1 MINAINRPVECGS
14 PAEAGSFKEVAQNGV
29 RSDAFLSTES
39 DGARHTLCAS
49 NDHFVELVENI
60 KDNKECALEEL
71 YGLVK
76 NFTFFLMRQ
85 LGTEDLQD
93 SLHDI
98 YLAVVQAIQAGRLR
112 NPERLTAFLTAVAR
126 FHTYTKIDMR
136 VRSRTRHVVLD
147 GMDVPDSTNLE
158 QRVYGQQKLRLVRDM
173 LRALSPLDREV
184 LRRFYLEDHSK
195 ERICRELQL
204 TANQFRNIKSQAKLT
219 LTDMGHRHLHRSA
232 KTAAG
237 TTQRSA
243 EAAAPRS
250 ILREFP
256 RSAKA
261 AGECAEDG
269 FAENGV
275 GRRFAVAV

>member
-1 MINAINRPVECGS
+1 MMNDLDQPVETGVSASPGS
-14 PAEAGSFKEVAQNGV
+14 
-29 RSDAFLSTES
+29 
-39 DGARHTLCAS
+39 S

-60 KDNKECALEEL
+60 KENKEFALEEL

-98 YLAVVQAIQAGRLR
+98 YLAVVQAIHAGRLR

-136 VRSRTRHVVLD
+136 VRNRTRHVVLE

-158 QRVYGQQKLRLVRDM
+158 QRVYGQQKLRIVRDM
-173 LRALSPLDREV
+173 LRAMSPLDREV

-195 ERICRELQL
+195 ERICRELKL

-219 LTDMGHRHLHRSA
+219 LTDIGHRRLHKSA
-232 KTAAG
+232 KGGARTG
-237 TTQRSA
+237 NQS
-243 EAAAPRS
+243 EEVVAPREVV
-250 ILREFP
+250 REFP
-256 RSAKA
+256 GASRAH
-261 AGECAEDG
+261 
-269 FAENGV
+269 
-275 GRRFAVAV
+275 RFAIAV

>member
-1 MINAINRPVECGS
+1 MINDFDQLAENGPSPNPGS
-14 PAEAGSFKEVAQNGV
+14 P
-29 RSDAFLSTES
+29 
-39 DGARHTLCAS
+39 

-60 KDNKECALEEL
+60 KENKEFALEEL

-98 YLAVVQAIQAGRLR
+98 YLAVVQAIRAGRLR
-112 NPERLTAFLTAVAR
+112 NPERLSAFLTAVAR

-136 VRSRTRHVVLD
+136 VRNRTRHVVLD

-158 QRVYGQQKLRLVRDM
+158 QRVYGQQKLRIVREM
-173 LRALSPLDREV
+173 LRAMSPLDREV

-195 ERICRELQL
+195 ERICRELKL

-219 LTDMGHRHLHRSA
+219 LTDIGHRRLYKSSVGAASGARRTA
-232 KTAAG
+232 KAA
-237 TTQRSA
+237 S
-243 EAAAPRS
+243 PNS
-250 ILREFP
+250 VVREFP
-256 RSAKA
+256 SPSRPHRLAI
-261 AGECAEDG
+261 
-269 FAENGV
+269 
-275 GRRFAVAV
+275 AV

>member
-1 MINAINRPVECGS
+1 MTNDIDRP
-14 PAEAGSFKEVAQNGV
+14 
-29 RSDAFLSTES
+29 LES
-39 DGARHTLCAS
+39 VGTANPGT
-49 NDHFVELVENI
+49 NPDHFVELVENI
-60 KDNKECALEEL
+60 KENKEFALEEL

-98 YLAVVQAIQAGRLR
+98 YLAVVQAIHAGRLR

-136 VRSRTRHVVLD
+136 VRSRTRHVVLE

-173 LRALSPLDREV
+173 LLALSPLDREV

-195 ERICRELQL
+195 ERICQELQL

-219 LTDMGHRHLHRSA
+219 LTDMGYRRLHTSVKTTARAAKRSN
-232 KTAAG
+232 G
-237 TTQRSA
+237 PSPSRSV
-243 EAAAPRS
+243 
-250 ILREFP
+250 LREFP
-256 RSAKA
+256 RA
-261 AGECAEDG
+261 AVAAAESTADG
-269 FAENGV
+269 FAGNERL
-275 GRRFAVAV
+275 RRFAVAV